1 MEDWEDEERLNT
13 DLNSVGFSSEDISG
27 SEFEK
32 KAQGG
37 QSSISVSAW
46 ATGWKKLDQNE
57 EVTIQLAFCSL
68 VWFRNINKEATMLVF
83 YASFRHSFRIILFVL
98 VYKFKLSRQDEIRV
112 W

>member
-13 DLNSVGFSSEDISG
+13 DLNSVGFSSGDISG

-57 EVTIQLAFCSL
+57 EVTIQLAFFL
-68 VWFRNINKEATMLVF
+68 LGGLIFIP
-83 YASFRHSFRIILFVL
+83 ILDDF
-98 VYKFKLSRQDEIRV
+98 FKL
-112 W
+112 

>member
-13 DLNSVGFSSEDISG
+13 DLNSVGFSSGDISG

-57 EVTIQLAFCSL
+57 EVTIQFAFFL
-68 VWFRNINKEATMLVF
+68 LGGLIFIP
-83 YASFRHSFRIILFVL
+83 ILDDF
-98 VYKFKLSRQDEIRV
+98 FKL
-112 W
+112 

>member
-46 ATGWKKLDQNE
+46 ATGWKKLD
-57 EVTIQLAFCSL
+57 
-68 VWFRNINKEATMLVF
+68 
-83 YASFRHSFRIILFVL
+83 
-98 VYKFKLSRQDEIRV
+98 
-112 W
+112 